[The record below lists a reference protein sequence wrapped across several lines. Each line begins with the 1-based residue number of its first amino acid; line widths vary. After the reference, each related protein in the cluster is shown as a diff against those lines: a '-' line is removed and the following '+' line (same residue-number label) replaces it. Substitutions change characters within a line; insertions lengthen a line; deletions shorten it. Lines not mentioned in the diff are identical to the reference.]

1 MARAPRCQRVKSLR
15 ETALE
20 LGSADPG
27 LEILG
32 DLKLELILMNPGE
45 VQAAGEGFLAK
56 ILGRIDDGED
66 VEFEGLSLFSDLDP
80 GGDDLNA
87 EVFGEDFGHRMQGQ
101 PFGKAAELL
110 SEPTDL
116 LSQLPELLIGFL
128 ELPVSLFL
136 SDGETGDEFF

>member
-32 DLKLELILMNPGE
+32 DLKLKLILMNPGE
-45 VQAAGEGFLAK
+45 VQAAGEDFLAK

-66 VEFEGLSLFSDLDP
+66 PEEFLVCVLRE
-80 GGDDLNA
+80 
-87 EVFGEDFGHRMQGQ
+87 
-101 PFGKAAELL
+101 ELT
-110 SEPTDL
+110 ERVR
-116 LSQLPELLIGFL
+116 I
-128 ELPVSLFL
+128 
-136 SDGETGDEFF
+136 